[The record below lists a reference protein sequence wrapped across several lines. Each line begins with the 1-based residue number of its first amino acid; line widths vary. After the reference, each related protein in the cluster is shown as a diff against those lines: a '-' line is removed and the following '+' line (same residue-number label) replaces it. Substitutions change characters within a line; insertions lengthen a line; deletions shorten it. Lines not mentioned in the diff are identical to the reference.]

1 MALNKGPPG
10 SGHGSSS
17 RQRLK
22 QRFAC
27 TSGMLV
33 VHEEDEH
40 QSSVVHS
47 TASATRNFFSS
58 LSGFRPLVG
67 QNRQRSWL
75 VRDMSLPNYLDR
87 LDTGSNGSS
96 SFSDSISGFSSNFGS
111 ALDLP
116 QLFAVEDAL
125 STGVKQVALENQQAV
140 VQQSHLEVGQS
151 SSTSGP
157 GENQALLKDL
167 PIHSSEDDSHLL
179 VDGEVGK
186 DDLRVFGDIEDLETL
201 SVPAAAS
208 GSTEEEEEPFMVLEQ
223 SLDPPQSSRNGFAL
237 SRDNLHDISEVAKE
251 EAKDPDVQNK
261 TSPETE
267 IQQHQKAVSA
277 AICIQAMY
285 QSSSA
290 QAAFRSKHAAA
301 LRIQS
306 FYRGWLARRNQR
318 VWIAGLVKLQA
329 CVRRNQVCKQYHQL
343 QNVVLMLQRKWRFAR
358 RRKLQLQRSEVL
370 KCAAIKVQSSYRSWV
385 ARKNFKVD
393 LERVVMLQSLVRRR
407 NVQKWFCQLR
417 DATLTLQ
424 RIWRAS
430 KLQQS
435 QLQSEAEEWAAVRIQ
450 SSFRGWVSRKNFK
463 ADIGRVV
470 MLQACVRRNQVQK
483 EYQQVYNAVIILQGS
498 WQSFKRQQQ
507 VQEECREHAALKI
520 QSIYRA
526 WLVRRHYRMCRDG
539 VLKIQAW
546 IRMKQVRRK
555 YQQQY
560 NAVLKLQELWRAARL
575 RHLELCKLHECATA
589 VVIQKWWRGHHQRQ
603 LYRLEL
609 HLQHQSAQRIQVS
622 WRGFRSLQLLR
633 VEKCVRE
640 RAAICLQAVIRGHQ
654 VRQGILQQ
662 KTAASILEQHRQV
675 LCAVITIQ
683 SVFRA
688 FKCRRDYLHLQQ
700 KVLLIQRTWR
710 MSQQKSQLV
719 SALLKAKAVDVT
731 QIVGHPEAEEVS
743 AVAVAEER
751 FIEPKQPKHREEGRQ
766 ILTSNP
772 GLHMESVEAAVYPKT
787 TDAES
792 GELEQPTFST
802 LRPNSPSVEDWNN
815 LQVDELDE
823 CLDTFLAALPLAS
836 HSRRQSM
843 CLDIDPTPSGALCV
857 GTTVFGRADNIFTP
871 AISDMNSLNTN
882 EEQQWQDVQC
892 ASANEVCAT
901 VMTQEPQPSHNDRT
915 LSHASY
921 SQESISDQGPSP
933 LVNGEGCSKPLKSSK
948 RDEERLQQFAQVFLT
963 MRQISIQQQ
972 RAQSAPPFP
981 PSSSIAQLSSEE
993 SSVSS
998 SPQQGELNL
1007 TTGVSTI
1014 QNGHVS
1020 LEIRDSIQTPENHD
1034 ERGLSQVYNTGTAN
1048 AQDVVL
1054 DMVELLKM
1062 MEQYCDREADA
1073 AADAT
1078 SSKSISGGDDIEGGR
1093 AWNLQKNGYRRT
1105 STAALGIKHFRLPDV
1120 NVVLI
1125 VLVAMVVYTRTVC
1138 RDVFS
1143 RTRRLHRKP

>member
-87 LDTGSNGSS
+87 LDTGSS

-186 DDLRVFGDIEDLETL
+186 DDLRVFGDIEDLDTL

-208 GSTEEEEEPFMVLEQ
+208 GSTEEEEEEPFMVLEQ
-223 SLDPPQSSRNGFAL
+223 SLDPPQSSRNGLAL
-237 SRDNLHDISEVAKE
+237 SRDNLHDVSEVAKE

-343 QNVVLMLQRKWRFAR
+343 RNVVLMLQRKWRFAR
-358 RRKLQLQRSEVL
+358 KRKLQLQQSEVL
-370 KCAAIKVQSSYRSWV
+370 KHAAIKVQSSCRSWV

-470 MLQACVRRNQVQK
+470 MLQGCVRRNQVQK

-498 WQSFKRQQQ
+498 WQSFKRQQR

-526 WLVRRHYRMCRDG
+526 WLVQRHYRMCRDG

-560 NAVLKLQELWRAARL
+560 NAVLKLQELQRAARL
-575 RHLELCKLHECATA
+575 RRLELCKLHECATA

-609 HLQHQSAQRIQVS
+609 HLQDQSAQRIQVS

-633 VEKCVRE
+633 AEKWVRE

-751 FIEPKQPKHREEGRQ
+751 FTEPKQPKHREEGRQ
-766 ILTSNP
+766 ILTSDP

-843 CLDIDPTPSGALCV
+843 CLDIDPTPSGALRV

-871 AISDMNSLNTN
+871 AISDMNSSNAN

-892 ASANEVCAT
+892 ASANE
-901 VMTQEPQPSHNDRT
+901 
-915 LSHASY
+915 
-921 SQESISDQGPSP
+921 GPSP

-1120 NVVLI
+1120 NVVFI

>member
-87 LDTGSNGSS
+87 LDTGSS

-186 DDLRVFGDIEDLETL
+186 DDLRVFGDIEDLDTL

-208 GSTEEEEEPFMVLEQ
+208 GSTEEEEEEEPFMVLEQ
-223 SLDPPQSSRNGFAL
+223 SLDPPQSSRNGLAL
-237 SRDNLHDISEVAKE
+237 SRDNLHDVSEVAKE

-343 QNVVLMLQRKWRFAR
+343 RNVVLMLQRKWRFAR
-358 RRKLQLQRSEVL
+358 KRKLQLQQSEVL
-370 KCAAIKVQSSYRSWV
+370 KHAAIKVQSSCRSWV

-498 WQSFKRQQQ
+498 WQSFKRQQR

-526 WLVRRHYRMCRDG
+526 WLVQRHYRMCRDG

-560 NAVLKLQELWRAARL
+560 NAVLKLQELQRAARL
-575 RHLELCKLHECATA
+575 RRLELCKLHECATA

-609 HLQHQSAQRIQVS
+609 HLQDQSAQRIQVS

-633 VEKCVRE
+633 AEKWVRE

-751 FIEPKQPKHREEGRQ
+751 FTEPKQPKHREEGRQ
-766 ILTSNP
+766 ILTSDP

-843 CLDIDPTPSGALCV
+843 CLDIDPTPSGALRV

-871 AISDMNSLNTN
+871 AISDMNSSNAN

-915 LSHASY
+915 LSHPSY
-921 SQESISDQGPSP
+921 SQESISDQV
-933 LVNGEGCSKPLKSSK
+933 LYICRVFF
-948 RDEERLQQFAQVFLT
+948 LQLY
-963 MRQISIQQQ
+963 I
-972 RAQSAPPFP
+972 
-981 PSSSIAQLSSEE
+981 
-993 SSVSS
+993 
-998 SPQQGELNL
+998 
-1007 TTGVSTI
+1007 
-1014 QNGHVS
+1014 
-1020 LEIRDSIQTPENHD
+1020 
-1034 ERGLSQVYNTGTAN
+1034 
-1048 AQDVVL
+1048 
-1054 DMVELLKM
+1054 
-1062 MEQYCDREADA
+1062 
-1073 AADAT
+1073 
-1078 SSKSISGGDDIEGGR
+1078 
-1093 AWNLQKNGYRRT
+1093 
-1105 STAALGIKHFRLPDV
+1105 
-1120 NVVLI
+1120 
-1125 VLVAMVVYTRTVC
+1125 
-1138 RDVFS
+1138 
-1143 RTRRLHRKP
+1143 